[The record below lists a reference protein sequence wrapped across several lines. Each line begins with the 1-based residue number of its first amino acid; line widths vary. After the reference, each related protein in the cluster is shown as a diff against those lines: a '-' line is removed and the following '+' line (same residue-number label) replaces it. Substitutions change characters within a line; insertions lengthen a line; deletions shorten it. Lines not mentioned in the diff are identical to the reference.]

1 MGGVME
7 FAEVAGQDEETRVS
21 SVSRIIDKAISTESC
36 LVTIY
41 GRELGKQYSLAA
53 EETVIGRGGDSTLIL
68 DMDNVSRRHAR
79 VLNKKDGFY
88 VEDLKSTNGTYVND
102 VEVKYERLRNGD
114 LIKIG
119 GAILKFLQGGNIEA
133 LFHEEIYRMTIVD
146 GLTQVHNKRYFLEF
160 IDREMARCARYDRP
174 LSLLL
179 FDIDHFKQVN
189 DVHGH
194 LAGDFVLKRLAEIV
208 GKHIRKEEAFA
219 RYGGEEFAVL
229 MPETTGER
237 ARIFAEKI
245 RRMVEQT
252 PFVYEDRRIA
262 VSVSIGITEM
272 GPHRDP
278 NSFIKAADEKL
289 YKAKANGRN
298 RVEGAEGEGGAE
310 ATGDV
315 EEG

>member
-1 MGGVME
+1 MGSVME

-21 SVSRIIDKAISTESC
+21 SVSRIIDKAISSESC

-41 GRELGKQYSLAA
+41 GRDLGKQYPLAS
-53 EETVIGRGGDSTLIL
+53 EETAIGRGSESDIVL

-79 VLNKKDGFY
+79 VLNRKDGFY

-102 VEVKYERLRNGD
+102 IEVKFERLRNGD

-146 GLTQVHNKRYFLEF
+146 GLTQVHNKRYFMEF

-179 FDIDHFKQVN
+179 FDIDHFKQIN

-194 LAGDFVLKRLAEIV
+194 LAGDFVLKRLAEMV
-208 GKHIRKEEAFA
+208 SKHIRKEEAFA
-219 RYGGEEFAVL
+219 RYGGEEFAIL

-237 ARIFAEKI
+237 AGIFAEKI
-245 RRMVEQT
+245 RRMVEST
-252 PFVYEDRRIA
+252 TFVYEDREIG
-262 VSVSIGITEM
+262 VSVSIGIAEM

-278 NSFIKAADEKL
+278 SAFIKAADERL
-289 YKAKANGRN
+289 YRAKNGGRN
-298 RVEGAEGEGGAE
+298 RVVGPDDLDRGTDDLQPGHG
-310 ATGDV
+310 
-315 EEG
+315 

>member
-1 MGGVME
+1 M
-7 FAEVAGQDEETRVS
+7 
-21 SVSRIIDKAISTESC
+21 
-36 LVTIY
+36 TIY

-229 MPETTGER
+229 MPETTSER

-252 PFVYEDRRIA
+252 PFVYEDRKIA
-262 VSVSIGITEM
+262 VSVSIGIAEM

-298 RVEGAEGEGGAE
+298 RVEGAEGGEGGE
-310 ATGDV
+310 TTDDV
-315 EEG
+315 EEA